1 MHVVETCEK
10 RKVKPGIKVASALN
24 LSLVFYCYWSVG
36 NLFSK
41 NKKYSDRSPFNQLH
55 MHPAGPKTN
64 RVKQKKRRAACLYF
78 GGRTFYHTPM
88 LSLTMSSD
96 KRIKVCGAGPQV
108 EETLTRSR
116 SLTRPLARTQT
127 AWNKAA
133 GREDVFK
140 HANPKLAYIHFGGL
154 CVEKSEFCRR
164 KGVGLRKYDRSRTHL
179 SNMQWVHK

>member
-64 RVKQKKRRAACLYF
+64 RVKQKKRSAACLYF

-108 EETLTRSR
+108 EETLALALARSPAR
-116 SLTRPLARTQT
+116 SLAHKQPEIKQQAVRTFSSMQTR
-127 AWNKAA
+127 N
-133 GREDVFK
+133 
-140 HANPKLAYIHFGGL
+140 
-154 CVEKSEFCRR
+154 
-164 KGVGLRKYDRSRTHL
+164 
-179 SNMQWVHK
+179 